1 MIGSPAL
8 AGAAAAR
15 SASDAAKAAA
25 TRDTTRQ
32 RRASLGTGRALRGY
46 TLPTM
51 SVATQ
56 PHPALRW
63 DGRRLAILDQ
73 TLLPAREAW
82 LELDG
87 ADDTALAIR
96 RLAVRGAPLIGV
108 AAAYGL
114 AMEVA
119 RQPGLGPLE
128 RGWEVLREARPTAVN
143 LAYAVDR
150 VRAAALAA
158 GPTTMAAAARAEAE
172 RIHAEEDAASDAIA
186 VHGAALLAGARRIA
200 THCNA
205 GALAAG
211 GHGTALAV
219 ILALHERGGLH
230 VLAGETRP
238 LLQGARLTTWEL
250 ARAGVPHELVVDG
263 AMAGL
268 IQRGEVDAV
277 IVGCDR
283 VAANGDTANKVGT
296 YPLALAARAA
306 GIPFVVAGPTSTID
320 AAVADGEGIA
330 IEERDAEE
338 VLSFAG
344 ATSAPPGTPVRNP
357 AFDVTPASLVSAL
370 VTERGVAQP
379 PDPPSIAALLA
390 AS

>member
-1 MIGSPAL
+1 
-8 AGAAAAR
+8 
-15 SASDAAKAAA
+15 
-25 TRDTTRQ
+25 
-32 RRASLGTGRALRGY
+32 
-46 TLPTM
+46 M

-63 DGRRLAILDQ
+63 DGGALAILDQ
-73 TLLPAREAW
+73 TLLPGTEAW
-82 LELDG
+82 LTLGG
-87 ADDTALAIR
+87 ARDTAEAIR
-96 RLAVRGAPLIGV
+96 RLAVRGAPLIGI

-119 RQPGLGPLE
+119 RRPGLGALE
-128 RGWEVLREARPTAVN
+128 EGWEVLRGARPTAVN

-172 RIHAEEDAASDAIA
+172 RIHAEEDAASAAIA
-186 VHGAALLAGARRIA
+186 ENGAALLEGVRRVA
-200 THCNA
+200 THCNS

-211 GHGTALAV
+211 GRGTALAV
-219 ILALHERGGLH
+219 ILALNARADVH

-238 LLQGARLTTWEL
+238 LLQGARLTVWEL
-250 ARAGVPHELVVDG
+250 QRAGVAHSLVADG

-268 IQRGEVDAV
+268 IQRREVQAV
-277 IVGCDR
+277 VVGCDR
-283 VAANGDTANKVGT
+283 VAANGDAANKVGT

-320 AAVADGEGIA
+320 AALPDGDGIA
-330 IEERDAEE
+330 IEERDGDE
-338 VLSFAG
+338 VRSLG
-344 ATSAPPGTPVRNP
+344 GVATTLADTPVRNP
-357 AFDVTPASLVSAL
+357 AFDVTPAELITAL

-379 PDPPSIAALLA
+379 VDAATVAALLR
-390 AS
+390 